1 MVLTFGSSQVGLKNN
16 KNTHEADLLDL
27 LNNEEAGN
35 NIDVDEEVVDWA
47 SLLEDATDDDANSID
62 EVSNLLDDLQ
72 DEQCFEEDT
81 WTNTI
86 PQIPNII
93 RNSKNIAIPTI
104 YIPTIPNAAFLTPPL
119 AFRMPKIPLLANV
132 ETRKAEPLFSS
143 SLPVFPVTATVPRT
157 ASDAVGAINNPEPL
171 TREQRVERWKRKR
184 HLRKWGA
191 KNTKNEYYGLRKKTA
206 AKRQRVGGKFSGSQV
221 TWVPVK

>member
-1 MVLTFGSSQVGLKNN
+1 MVLTFGSSQAGLKNN
-16 KNTHEADLLDL
+16 KNTHEADLFDL

-35 NIDVDEEVVDWA
+35 NIDVDEEVVDWT
-47 SLLEDATDDDANSID
+47 SLLEDATDDDANTID

-72 DEQCFEEDT
+72 EEQCFEEDT
-81 WTNTI
+81 WTNAI

-93 RNSKNIAIPTI
+93 RNSKNITIPTI
-104 YIPTIPNAAFLTPPL
+104 YIPTIPNVALLTPPFG
-119 AFRMPKIPLLANV
+119 FRMPKIPLLANF
-132 ETRKAEPLFSS
+132 ETRKVEPIFPS
-143 SLPVFPVTATVPRT
+143 SLPVFPVTATVPRI
-157 ASDAVGAINNPEPL
+157 ASDAVGAVDQPEPL
-171 TREQRVERWKRKR
+171 TRKQRVERWKRKR

-191 KNTKNEYYGLRKKTA
+191 KNIKNEYYGLRKKTA